1 MSPDVVI
8 ETIVALLLLIGTTLA
23 LLSAIGI
30 LRLPDIYTRSH
41 AGTKSATLG
50 VLCTLLGTFIFFAG
64 MENFVSV
71 RLILGIL
78 FVFLT
83 APVAGHLMCRAAYR
97 SGVPLSNRSVR
108 DELKDVILSDKEEQ
122 R

>member
-1 MSPDVVI
+1 MSPDAVI

-64 MENFVSV
+64 IENFFSV

-97 SGVPLSNRSVR
+97 SGVPMSDRSVS
-108 DELKDVILSDKEEQ
+108 DELKEVLSVKKEE
-122 R
+122 